1 MPDNVENIN
10 IKNTLKIDQENY
22 NKSDRERRNL
32 QIKAKAREMES
43 IFLTQMIKAMRKTIP
58 DNSWSGS
65 KNDLPSM
72 MFSSTM
78 GKALA
83 KSGGIG
89 LSEKIYKSLQ
99 KMDNKD
105 IQQLEKEELDNK
117 SLEINTWDFISN
129 NTIELN
135 NE

>member
-1 MPDNVENIN
+1 MPDFIENIN
-10 IKNTLKIDQENY
+10 IKNQQKIDKQDFDKPNSE
-22 NKSDRERRNL
+22 KREL
-32 QIKAKAREMES
+32 QIREKAREMES

-99 KMDNKD
+99 KMDEKD
-105 IQQLEKEELDNK
+105 IQQLEKEELDDS

-129 NTIELN
+129 NPIELN

>member
-1 MPDNVENIN
+1 MPDLIENIN
-10 IKNTLKIDQENY
+10 IKNQQKIDKQGFDKPNSE
-22 NKSDRERRNL
+22 KREL
-32 QIKAKAREMES
+32 QIREKAREMES

-99 KMDNKD
+99 KMDEKD
-105 IQQLEKEELDNK
+105 IQQLEKEELDDS

-129 NTIELN
+129 NPIELN